1 MARHGRTTLAR
12 AAIPADC
19 TPPQLVAMAQ
29 EGWNMNADKLHN
41 LQLHALRK
49 AQVLLG
55 KDAGIIT

>member
-1 MARHGRTTLAR
+1 
-12 AAIPADC
+12 
-19 TPPQLVAMAQ
+19 MAQ